1 MAFRLSDYQK
11 KIQSGEVEGT
21 NQLFCDAPLMTTN
34 TFIEYLN
41 KNHTD
46 ELISADQAIE
56 TVFMELELGWPC
68 SE

>member
-1 MAFRLSDYQK
+1 MD
-11 KIQSGEVEGT
+11 I
-21 NQLFCDAPLMTTN
+21 N

-41 KNHTD
+41 KNHAD

-56 TVFMELELGWPC
+56 TVFMELGEAWPC